1 MSDRQ
6 NYDALKLV
14 NQLCFPLY
22 AAARKVVSA
31 YTPLLKP
38 LGITYTQYI
47 VFMVLWEKRETTVR
61 ELGQTL
67 FLDSG
72 TLTPVLKKLES
83 EGYIT
88 RCRDGAD
95 ERVVTVCI
103 TGKGMELREEAAQIP
118 AQMASCSDLEPEEAA
133 ELYRIL
139 YKILS

>member
-1 MSDRQ
+1 MSGQ
-6 NYDALKLV
+6 AQYESLKLS

-22 AAARKVVSA
+22 AASRKVVSA

-67 FLDSG
+67 LLDSG

-95 ERVVTVCI
+95 ERVVTVHI
-103 TGKGMELREEAAQIP
+103 TDAGMALREKAATIP
-118 AQMASCSDLEPEEAA
+118 AQMASCADLTPEEAA

-139 YKILS
+139 YKILE

>member
-1 MSDRQ
+1 MSGQAD
-6 NYDALKLV
+6 YDSLRLR

-22 AAARKVVSA
+22 AASRKVVSA

-67 FLDSG
+67 LLDSG

-88 RCRDGAD
+88 RRRDGAD
-95 ERVVTVCI
+95 ERVVTVRI
-103 TGKGMELREEAAQIP
+103 TDAGMALREKAAHIP
-118 AQMASCSDLEPEEAA
+118 ARMASCADLEPEEAA

>member
-1 MSDRQ
+1 MRGQAD
-6 NYDALKLV
+6 YDSLRLR

-22 AAARKVVSA
+22 AASRKVVSA

-67 FLDSG
+67 LLDSG

-88 RCRDGAD
+88 RRRDGAD
-95 ERVVTVCI
+95 ERVVTVRI
-103 TGKGMELREEAAQIP
+103 TDAGMALREKAAHIP
-118 AQMASCSDLEPEEAA
+118 ARMASCADLEPEEAS